1 MTDAPGA
8 ADRLTPVPCA
18 LCRGTETTLVCEKFG
33 LPIARCTTCGLVR
46 ATPRCAPERIAARY
60 SAEYFW
66 GEYLPSLGVVNGQ
79 VDERFIDERYAPW
92 VQLVASAVGPAGRLL
107 EIGSGAG
114 LFAKAFARAG
124 WTVTGV
130 EINPEGAQF
139 ARERLGV
146 DVRSQYA
153 EDLDVAP
160 GTMDVVAMMDVIEH
174 VPDPAATVA
183 TARRFLRP
191 GGALLIQTPNLD
203 ALSRH
208 TLGTPWAVL
217 STAEHLYYFTE
228 GTLTALLTGAG
239 FTSVTF
245 EWTFA
250 GFGPA
255 ETMNARYT
263 HAPAALRARAYAAA
277 VRVGGAALLRWVRS
291 AHLTDQLIAVARA

>member
-1 MTDAPGA
+1 MTEVTA
-8 ADRLTPVPCA
+8 AAILTPVACA
-18 LCRGTETTLVCEKFG
+18 LCQGTDTAPVCVKFD

-60 SAEYFW
+60 SADYFW

-79 VDERFIDERYAPW
+79 VDEAFIDQRYAPW
-92 VQLVASAVGPAGRLL
+92 VALMTSAVGARGRLL

-114 LFAKAFARAG
+114 LFAKAFSRAG
-124 WTVTGV
+124 WSVIGV
-130 EINPEGAQF
+130 EVNEAGAQF
-139 ARERLGV
+139 AREHLGL

-153 EDLDVAP
+153 EDLDIAA

-191 GGALLIQTPNLD
+191 GGALLIQTPNLR
-203 ALSRH
+203 ALSRYA
-208 TLGTPWAVL
+208 LGTPWAVL
-217 STAEHLYYFTE
+217 SPAEHLYYFTDA
-228 GTLTALLTGAG
+228 TLTALLTRAG
-239 FTSVTF
+239 FAPVSF
-245 EWTFA
+245 EWAFA

-263 HAPAALRARAYAAA
+263 HAPTAWRARAYAAA
-277 VRVGGAALLRWVRS
+277 VQLGGAALLRWVRS
-291 AHLTDQLIAVARA
+291 AHRTDQLIAVARA